1 MKLNIAIVAAT
12 KQELQPLKKLIK
24 KQNNKINNIEFSF
37 FYTGVGSMISCFFLT
52 QLLAKRQFDYVFQV
66 GIGGSFS
73 KIFNLGDAVIISK
86 EFLADLGVKENNL
99 WTDVFDLGFAK
110 ANAKPFSNKALI
122 NKYCKK
128 INQTKTLTAVGITV
142 NTITTNSSIKNL
154 YIKKYNAQVESMEGA
169 ALHYVC
175 NNLNIPYIQIRGIS
189 NMVGERN
196 KQKWQIKKAIEN
208 SNQLAYELLCQL

>member
-128 INQTKTLTAVGITV
+128 INRTKTLTAVGITV

-208 SNQLAYELLCQL
+208 SNQLAYELLCQM

>member
-73 KIFNLGDAVIISK
+73 KKFNLGDAVIISK

>member
-1 MKLNIAIVAAT
+1 M
-12 KQELQPLKKLIK
+12 
-24 KQNNKINNIEFSF
+24 
-37 FYTGVGSMISCFFLT
+37 
-52 QLLAKRQFDYVFQV
+52 
-66 GIGGSFS
+66 
-73 KIFNLGDAVIISK
+73 
-86 EFLADLGVKENNL
+86 ADLGVKENNL

-142 NTITTNSSIKNL
+142 NTITTNSSIKDL